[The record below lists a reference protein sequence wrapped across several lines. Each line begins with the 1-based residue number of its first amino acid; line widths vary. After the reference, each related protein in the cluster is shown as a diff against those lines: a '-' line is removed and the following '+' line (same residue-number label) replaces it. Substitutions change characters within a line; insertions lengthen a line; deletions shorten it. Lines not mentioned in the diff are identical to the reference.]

1 MSIFR
6 EMTGP
11 LPAKVSYPGNP
22 GVLAKLTQAHLVIV
36 NGWDMPWTLPY
47 LPDGNP
53 NGAPAVRCAGK
64 VSGGDGIIRASIG
77 LCSQVEGNMFR
88 IQLLFVAAIA
98 ISFGQDKTPRKLI
111 ASMDG
116 KDLYVSYCASCHG
129 TDGKGH
135 GPVAVA
141 LKDPLPDLTK
151 IAKRHGGK
159 FPGEEM
165 EKMIL
170 GAKGSR
176 VAHGSEDMPVWGPV
190 FRKVENDQDLGLVRV
205 RRLVEYLTSMQ
216 SK

>member
-1 MSIFR
+1 
-6 EMTGP
+6 
-11 LPAKVSYPGNP
+11 
-22 GVLAKLTQAHLVIV
+22 
-36 NGWDMPWTLPY
+36 
-47 LPDGNP
+47 
-53 NGAPAVRCAGK
+53 
-64 VSGGDGIIRASIG
+64 
-77 LCSQVEGNMFR
+77 MFR